1 MLRGS
6 YLTAGD
12 RFTVRVGGVVVG
24 IGKVAVQD
32 AWSRGGPRQEAR
44 NAGHKRPFAALE
56 GEWWLTVK
64 TRRRSHATREG
75 QFLGGLWGGECQT
88 TQLRLDSI
96 HPWRRTPASPS
107 STPSPTSSTPARR
120 WPMTLGP

>member
-56 GEWWLTVK
+56 GERSLTVQ
-64 TRRRSHATREG
+64 TR
-75 QFLGGLWGGECQT
+75 
-88 TQLRLDSI
+88 
-96 HPWRRTPASPS
+96 
-107 STPSPTSSTPARR
+107 
-120 WPMTLGP
+120 

>member
-24 IGKVAVQD
+24 IGKVTVQD

-44 NAGHKRPFAALE
+44 NAGHQRP
-56 GEWWLTVK
+56 
-64 TRRRSHATREG
+64 
-75 QFLGGLWGGECQT
+75 
-88 TQLRLDSI
+88 I
-96 HPWRRTPASPS
+96 
-107 STPSPTSSTPARR
+107 
-120 WPMTLGP
+120 

>member
-32 AWSRGGPRQEAR
+32 AWSRGGPRQEGR
-44 NAGHKRPFAALE
+44 NAGHKRPFAAL
-56 GEWWLTVK
+56 GGWLTVQ
-64 TRRRSHATREG
+64 TR
-75 QFLGGLWGGECQT
+75 
-88 TQLRLDSI
+88 
-96 HPWRRTPASPS
+96 
-107 STPSPTSSTPARR
+107 
-120 WPMTLGP
+120 